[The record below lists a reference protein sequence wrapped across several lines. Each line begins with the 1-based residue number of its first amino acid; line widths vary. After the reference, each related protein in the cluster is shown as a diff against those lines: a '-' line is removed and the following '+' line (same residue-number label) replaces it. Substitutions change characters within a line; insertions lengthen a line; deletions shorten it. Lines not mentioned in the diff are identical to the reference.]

1 MITTVINEAPF
12 QVLTSSFSISPSTT
26 GYDLEISADG
36 TNFSKLFTVSANT
49 TKLVTNVASGSYYRL
64 KGNNGEVKINWRTN
78 CNSGGGGDVDLTD
91 YYTSAQTDSQIQSA
105 VTSAITALENELS
118 NYATSGDI
126 QTINERINTKDE
138 VISIALN
145 ELHAEIEN
153 IDIPDVSNFVT
164 SGDVQTQI
172 TSAVTAIENELS
184 EAEQVTST
192 ALNDINS
199 RMVSS
204 ELIKTI
210 VKMSQAE
217 YDALATKNNETL
229 YIIG

>member
-78 CNSGGGGDVDLTD
+78 CNSEGGDVDLSN

-105 VTSAITALENELS
+105 VTAAVTEIENELS
-118 NYATSGDI
+118 DYATSGDI

>member
-1 MITTVINEAPF
+1 MITKVTGEQPF
-12 QVLTSSFSISPSTT
+12 QVLATNFSISPSQQ
-26 GYDLEISADG
+26 GYTLQISADG
-36 TNFSKLFTVSANT
+36 VNYSNLFAVSPNVTRMVSGVAN
-49 TKLVTNVASGSYYRL
+49 GSYYRL
-64 KGNNGEVKINWRTN
+64 SGNTSEVVINWSRQCST
-78 CNSGGGGDVDLTD
+78 GGGDVDLTN

-105 VTSAITALENELS
+105 VTAAVTEIENELS
-118 NYATSGDI
+118 DYATSGDI

-145 ELHAEIEN
+145 ELHEQIEN

-217 YDALATKNNETL
+217 YDALVTKNNDTL

>member
-1 MITTVINEAPF
+1 MITKVTGEQPF
-12 QVLTSSFSISPSTT
+12 QVLATNFSISPSQQ
-26 GYDLEISADG
+26 GYTLQISADG
-36 TNFSKLFTVSANT
+36 VNYSNLFAVSPNVTRMVSGVAN
-49 TKLVTNVASGSYYRL
+49 GSYYRL
-64 KGNNGEVKINWRTN
+64 SGNTSEVVINWSRQCST
-78 CNSGGGGDVDLTD
+78 GGGDVDLTD

-105 VTSAITALENELS
+105 VTAAVTEIENELS
-118 NYATSGDI
+118 DYATSGDI

-145 ELHAEIEN
+145 ELHEQIEN